1 MKERLLGRTG
11 LTCSEIGLGTWALG
25 SSVYGD
31 VGNDDATRLIGESLD
46 CGINFF
52 DTAPLYGSK
61 SEDGIAETVLGKG
74 LGSRRNEAIISTKFG
89 RTARNVMPGR
99 FNAAEARESC
109 EASLTRLGTDHID
122 LLFFHSPF
130 GPGEIDDDVWEEL
143 GCLRSQGKIRFL
155 GHSVSMYDDT
165 RDMSAQWMQDRRI
178 DAIQVVLSPFNRE
191 TRPLIKTAME
201 LDCGVVARECM
212 ANGFLSG
219 VIRKDTVFPDASL
232 NSRYSREEIAE
243 RVDYAEALKT
253 HLISG
258 DIGSLPQAAYRWVLD
273 QAGVS
278 LALSGARNIDEVRDS
293 VFAANAKSYGEATLS
308 LAESIHSKDYCP
320 A

>member
-1 MKERLLGRTG
+1 MKKRLLGKTG
-11 LTCSEIGLGTWALG
+11 LDCSEIGLGTWALG

-31 VGNDDATRLIGESLD
+31 VENDDATRLVGESLD
-46 CGINFF
+46 SGINFF

-61 SEDGIAETVLGKG
+61 TADGIAESVLGKG
-74 LGSRRNEAIISTKFG
+74 LGARRDDAIISTKFG

-109 EASLTRLGTDHID
+109 EASLSRLGTDRID
-122 LLFFHSPF
+122 LFFFHSPF
-130 GPGEIDDDVWEEL
+130 GPDEIDDDVWEEL
-143 GCLRSQGKIRFL
+143 DGLKSEGKIRFL
-155 GHSVSMYDDT
+155 GHSVSMYEDT
-165 RDMSAQWMQDRRI
+165 RDLSAQWMQDRRI

-191 TRPLIKTAME
+191 TRPLIKTALE

-219 VIRKDTVFPDASL
+219 GIRKDTVFPEGSL

-243 RVDYAEALKT
+243 RVDYAESLKT
-253 HLISG
+253 HLVSG
-258 DIGSLPQAAYRWVLD
+258 EIESLPQAAYRWVLD

-278 LALSGARNIDEVRDS
+278 LALSGARNREEMRDS
-293 VFAANAKSYGEATLS
+293 VFAANAKSYEEATLFA
-308 LAESIHSKDYCP
+308 AEAIHLQDFCP